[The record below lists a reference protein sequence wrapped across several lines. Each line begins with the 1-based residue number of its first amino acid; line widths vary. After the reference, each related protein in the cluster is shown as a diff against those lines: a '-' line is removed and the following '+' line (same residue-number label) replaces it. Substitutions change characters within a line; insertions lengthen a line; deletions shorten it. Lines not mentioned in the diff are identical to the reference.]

1 MIAMVSFL
9 SSYLISML
17 DHVIQKVLMWIF
29 STLLIF
35 ERIL

>member
-9 SSYLISML
+9 SIYLISIL
-17 DHVIQKVLMWIF
+17 DHVIQKVLVWIF